1 MVRSF
6 LIRLV
11 ILMGCAA
18 GMGAHSHAA
27 SHWHEGL
34 PSAKARHSKP
44 DLPLESEKT
53 FFRETGR
60 YAEVERLCGAWA
72 IQFPKSVAC
81 ESIGKTAE
89 GRSIRSF
96 VISRSGALTPQA
108 AVRRHLPVA
117 LVIAGTHS
125 GEIDGKDASLAYF
138 RDVLNGSVSGDFL
151 KHVVVV
157 LVPVFNVDG
166 HERRGRFQRPNQ
178 EGPMEQGERTTA
190 RRINLNRDWM
200 LAQTPEMRSMLRL
213 VRKWDPTVTIDLH
226 VTDGLRFRHDVSL
239 TVAPEFG
246 GDPDLTIVAKDFLN
260 EALAQLHRSGHQPL
274 GFYPRLKDVND
285 PKAGLILDVDSPRF
299 SHSYAAMRNRLGVL
313 VEDYAW
319 ASYDARVETCKES
332 LKVLLTLIAGRANA
346 LMAAVRN
353 ADRHGDRRGGQAV
366 SLDFETASTF
376 ASPEAARTI
385 DILGY
390 RYVVHANAPV
400 VGGRHISYS
409 LDQPE
414 TWHVPFFD
422 DVQSLPGSTPDLPKG
437 GYIVP
442 VAWADIVRP
451 FLDQHGLTYSV
462 LVKGVSSA
470 PVQSLRAR
478 SQNLHF
484 DAVSF
489 QGRQQ
494 IDLKGEWHAERV
506 AIEKGALFVPVGQAR
521 SLLVAHLLEPGGP
534 DSLSA
539 WGLFNS
545 AYEIS
550 DYLANHRAF
559 ELASWMYEGNEKIS
573 MLFGD
578 EVAGQLPA
586 LRVMFE
592 ARLEADEAFRANPDA
607 RLDFWISQL
616 PAQDQGLNLYPILR
630 SDRLLN

>member
-1 MVRSF
+1 MFRSVF
-6 LIRLV
+6 IRFA
-11 ILMGCAA
+11 ILMGCAV
-18 GMGAHSHAA
+18 GMGDDSQAA
-27 SHWHEGL
+27 SQWHEGQ
-34 PSAKARHSKP
+34 SGAKARHSRP

-60 YAEVERLCGAWA
+60 YAEVERLCDTWT
-72 IQFPKSVAC
+72 IQFPRTVAC
-81 ESIGKTAE
+81 EPIGKTAE

-96 VISRSGALTPQA
+96 VISRSGALTPHA
-108 AVRRHLPVA
+108 AVRRNLPVV

-138 RDVLNGSVSGDFL
+138 RDVLNGNVSGDFL
-151 KHVVVV
+151 KHVIVV

-178 EGPMEQGERTTA
+178 EGPLEQGERTTA

-200 LAQTPEMRSMLRL
+200 LAQTPEMRSMLSL

-246 GDPDLTIVAKDFLN
+246 GDPDLTSLAKDFLN
-260 EALAQLHRSGHQPL
+260 EALVQLHRSGHQPL

-285 PKAGLILDVDSPRF
+285 PKAGLVLDVDSPRF

-319 ASYDARVETCKES
+319 ASYDARVETCKDS
-332 LKVLLTLIAGRANA
+332 LKVLLALVAGSANT
-346 LMAAVRN
+346 LMAAARN
-353 ADRHGDRRGGQAV
+353 ADRHGDRLGGQAV

-422 DVQSLPGSTPDLPKG
+422 DVQPLPGSTPDLPKG

-442 VAWADIVRP
+442 VAWAGIVRP
-451 FLDQHGLTYSV
+451 FLDQHGLTYRV
-462 LVKGVSSA
+462 LTKGQSSA

-494 IDLKGEWHAERV
+494 IDLKGEWHADRV
-506 AIEKGALFVPVGQAR
+506 TIEKGALFVPVGQAKG
-521 SLLVAHLLEPGGP
+521 LLVAHLLEPGGP

-559 ELASWMYEGNEKIS
+559 ELASWMYEGNEKIGT
-573 MLFGD
+573 LFG
-578 EVAGQLPA
+578 EEIAGQLPA

-592 ARLEADEAFRANPDA
+592 ARLEADEAFKANPDA

-616 PAQDQGLNLYPILR
+616 PVQDQGLNLYPILR
-630 SDRLLN
+630 SDRLVD